1 MQQAETFAALD
12 PADRHLLSAWV
23 AARDRVDTVLD
34 LSPRAWRLP
43 GDRSVI
49 GVFETGRPQASWL
62 IVAERSVW
70 VLAQCADGV
79 VSEPCATLAE
89 ILALIDHRLAS

>member
-1 MQQAETFAALD
+1 MQQTEALAALD
-12 PADRHLLSAWV
+12 PADRHLLSAWL
-23 AARDRVDTVLD
+23 AARDGIDAVLD
-34 LSPRAWRLP
+34 LSPRPWRIP

-49 GVFETGRPQASWL
+49 GVFETGRAQASWL

-70 VLAQCADGV
+70 VVAQCADGT

-89 ILALIDHRLAS
+89 ILTLIDHRLAS